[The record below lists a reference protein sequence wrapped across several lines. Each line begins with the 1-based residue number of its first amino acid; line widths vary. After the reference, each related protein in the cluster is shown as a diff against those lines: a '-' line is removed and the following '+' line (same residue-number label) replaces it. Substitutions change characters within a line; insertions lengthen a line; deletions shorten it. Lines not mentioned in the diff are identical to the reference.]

1 MTVIHNGIEQVTTAH
16 NPQVATASL
25 VLTGGSVADVFTVS
39 GGPVELL
46 GLFTH
51 ITTAVSNNAC
61 TFKWQS
67 DPTSGASNTDLSA
80 DVASIAQA
88 AIGDVFYIT
97 GASASAQV
105 KAANAAAVAL
115 SCATPAFLLP
125 GGVDA
130 VLGNSDPTTG
140 AATVYLW
147 YRPLVAGAGV
157 S

>member
-1 MTVIHNGIEQVTTAH
+1 MPVIVNGLLDTDTAH
-16 NPQVATASL
+16 NPQVATATL
-25 VLTGGSVADVFTVS
+25 ALDGGSVEDVFTVS

-51 ITTAVSNNAC
+51 VTEAVSNNAC
-61 TFKWQS
+61 NFKWQS
-67 DPTSGASNTDLSA
+67 DPTSGAANTDLCA
-80 DVASIAQA
+80 DLAIAQA
-88 AIGDVFYIT
+88 AIGDVLYIT
-97 GASASAQV
+97 GASGDAQV
-105 KAANAAAVAL
+105 KAANASVVAL

-130 VLGNSDPTTG
+130 ILQNNDPTSG
-140 AATVYLW
+140 IATVYLT